1 MYMRKFDILLMGPVV
16 LGALFIG
23 FLLNSCANKGYP
35 EGGPRDVT
43 PPHVIAEQPVS
54 FSKNFKRKNIN
65 IYFDEFVALK
75 NINEKFIISPPQNKK
90 PRVRLRARYIMVEF
104 EDTLRPQT
112 TYSLDFA
119 DAIVDNNEGNPL
131 GYYRYVF
138 STGNVI
144 DTMEL
149 SGNVVNAGTNEP
161 VLNAYVFLYENTAD
175 SVPLKEIPAYMG
187 RTDSS
192 GFFRI
197 TNIRETDYKVVAVMD
212 ENRDYKYTPE
222 GEQVAFLDSLVR
234 PVVFPVVH
242 TDTLEN
248 DSVVTREYLAYGP
261 NNLYLRMFLET
272 STQLYMVDEGRKE
285 RELLN
290 FVFSIPGKN
299 DFAIELLDTVVEG
312 KWYLPE
318 VSSGGDTL
326 NLWIRDSVV
335 YRRDTLNFRLTYLRT
350 DSTGIQV
357 PYADTVKLVY
367 TDKKTQEKNKR
378 KKKEQEKPKIEF
390 LKIDLG
396 IGQEQ
401 DVNTGFYLE
410 FDRPVTEDFMQ
421 AIRLSE
427 KVDTVYEP
435 VDFTLREDSIRI
447 RRFYVE
453 KKWKPE
459 AQYQLQIDSAAIRD
473 IYGHINDKVEK
484 KFKVKALESYGMLN
498 LSVEGTDGQAIVQLY
513 KPDSKKTE
521 KGDKIFNVV
530 AEKIVDKDGEITFD
544 FLHEGKYRLRAI
556 LDKNRNGKWDPGL
569 YLEKRQPEE
578 VRYLPVEI
586 NIKQNFDVEQHFD
599 LKGSYIGGELQEVKD
614 DRKKKTNRGQASAQ
628 PAAAGRSVTGS
639 SVPVSGTKK
648 TVESQGS
655 TKIKVLKE

>member
-1 MYMRKFDILLMGPVV
+1 MRKFDIFSIGTVAS
-16 LGALFIG
+16 GILFAG
-23 FLLNSCANKGYP
+23 FLLYSCANKGYP
-35 EGGPRDVT
+35 EGGPKDVT
-43 PPHVIAEQPVS
+43 PPHVIAEQPAS
-54 FSKNFKRKNIN
+54 FSKNFKKKNIN

-75 NINEKFIISPPQNKK
+75 NINEKFIISPPQSKK
-90 PRVRLRARYIMVEF
+90 PKVRLRAKYVMVEF

-138 STGNVI
+138 STGDVI
-144 DTMEL
+144 DTLEL

-161 VLNAYVFLYENTAD
+161 VLNAYVFLYENMAD

-187 RTDSS
+187 CTDSS

-197 TNIRETDYKVVAVMD
+197 TNIKEADYKVVSVMD

-222 GEQVAFLDSLVR
+222 GEYVAFLDSLVR
-234 PVVFPVVH
+234 PVVFPVIH

-261 NNLYLRMFLET
+261 NNLYLRMFMEN
-272 STQLYMVDEGRKE
+272 STQLYMMDESRKE
-285 RELLN
+285 RGLLN

-318 VSSGGDTL
+318 ISSGGDTL

-335 YRRDTLNFRLTYLRT
+335 YKRDTLNFRLTYLRT
-350 DSTGIQV
+350 DSAGMQV
-357 PYADTVKLVY
+357 PYTDTVKLVY
-367 TDKKTQEKNKR
+367 TDKKTNENKK
-378 KKKEQEKPKIEF
+378 KKKEQEKPEIEF
-390 LKIDLG
+390 LKINIG
-396 IGQEQ
+396 IRQEQ
-401 DVNTGFYLE
+401 DVNTGFSLE

-421 AIRLSE
+421 ALRLSE

-435 VDFTLREDSIRI
+435 VDFTLRKDSVYI

-459 AQYQLQIDSAAIRD
+459 AEYRLQIDSASIRD
-473 IYGHINDKVEK
+473 IYGHINDKTEK
-484 KFKVKALESYGMLN
+484 KFKVKALESYGTLKVY
-498 LSVEGTDGQAIVQLY
+498 LEGTDGQVILQLY
-513 KPDSKKTE
+513 RPDNKKTE

-530 AEKIVDKDGEITFD
+530 AEKIVEKDEEIIFD

-556 LDKNRNGKWDPGL
+556 LDKNRNGIWDPGL
-569 YLEKRQPEE
+569 YLKGKQPEE
-578 VRYLPVEI
+578 IRYLPVEI

-599 LKGSYIGGELQEVKD
+599 LKSSYIGGELKEGEE
-614 DRKKKTNRGQASAQ
+614 DRKKKTDKGQS
-628 PAAAGRSVTGS
+628 AAANR
-639 SVPVSGTKK
+639 PVGGTSATDAGARKRAQ
-648 TVESQGS
+648 SQKN
-655 TKIKVLKE
+655 TKVKVLKE